1 MRRPTPPILPGWRGP
16 EPHEIVELRARERAE
31 RATLLS
37 ARRRVV
43 PMIVALAVVFVALLG
58 RAAYW
63 QIVQQRTL
71 ASRADA
77 EQMRAIAV
85 PAGRG
90 EILDAA
96 GRVLAVS
103 VTHDTVVADPD
114 VIRSVDAMDSVS
126 ALLSQILGLPVAA
139 VRGQLDAPG
148 GYVRLRNLG
157 GDGGVLL
164 LSADQSEAVSEQI
177 GQGNLPGIA
186 LIPLVQRVY
195 PEGDLAAQVLG
206 FVSND
211 TGKGAYGVEAAYQ
224 RELAGQ
230 PGMLWTAVDAQGD
243 PLATG
248 PQRQSPAV
256 PGANVTLTIDANVQY
271 FVEQRLAQT
280 VAQTDAD
287 GGTVIVLDPRTGAI
301 IAMASTPAYDPN
313 AYARYSLSDFV
324 NPAVSDNYD
333 PGSVMKAMTM
343 AAGID
348 SGTITPDSVYDDSS
362 GVFWAGNTPIHNWD
376 DKGHGPVNMVQVLE
390 ESLNTGAAW
399 VATQI
404 GYDRYFQYMHA
415 FGFLAPTGVDLPS
428 EAKGLPVPA
437 ANPKALS
444 LAESAFGEGIYVTPL
459 QMAAAYGALA
469 NGGMLMRPYVVSSVA
484 ADGGLGAVTTTQ
496 PQPVRQ
502 VVSQDAAQTVTQ
514 MLVASAYYE
523 TQMYLLPGYTIAA
536 KTGTATPPAK
546 PGYTYASVIGYAP
559 ASNPRFV
566 LLVKLDH
573 PRRTIYGATAAAPL
587 WRALAQQ
594 LFDYYRIPPDRTN
607 SQGSQG

>member
-1 MRRPTPPILPGWRGP
+1 MA
-16 EPHEIVELRARERAE
+16 LRERERAE

-37 ARRRVV
+37 ARRRGAA
-43 PMIVALAVVFVALLG
+43 MLVALAVVFVALFG

-63 QIVQQRTL
+63 QIVQRPEL
-71 ASRADA
+71 AARADA
-77 EQMRAIAV
+77 EQMRAIPV

-90 EILDAA
+90 EILDAT

-114 VIRSVDAMDSVS
+114 VIRSVDAMDGVT
-126 ALLSQILGLPVAA
+126 ALLALTLGLPVAA
-139 VRGQLDAPG
+139 VRGQLDVPG
-148 GYVRLRNLG
+148 GYVRLRG
-157 GDGGVLL
+157 GDGNGNGNGSLLL
-164 LSADQSEAVSEQI
+164 LSAEQSRAVSDQI

-186 LIPLVQRVY
+186 LIPLVQRTY

-230 PGMLWTAVDAQGD
+230 PGMLWTAVNAQGD
-243 PLATG
+243 PLANA

-256 PGANVTLTIDANVQY
+256 PGANLALTLDANVQY
-271 FVEQRLAQT
+271 FVEQGLAQT
-280 VAQTDAD
+280 VAETDAD
-287 GGTVIVLDPRTGAI
+287 GGTVIVLDPRSGAI
-301 IAMASTPAYDPN
+301 VAMASTPSFDPS
-313 AYARYSLSDFV
+313 AYADYPLSDFV

-348 SGTITPDSVYDDSS
+348 SGTITPSTVYDDSS

-376 DKGHGPVNMVQVLE
+376 DRGHGLVNMVDVLQQ
-390 ESLNTGAAW
+390 SLNTGAAW

-404 GYDRYFQYMHA
+404 GYQRFFQYMHA

-437 ANPKALS
+437 ANPPELS
-444 LAESAFGEGIYVTPL
+444 LAESAFGEGIYATPL

-469 NGGMLMRPYVVSSVA
+469 NGGVLMRPHIVASVT
-484 ADGGLGAVTTTQ
+484 ADGGLGATTTVQ
-496 PQPVRQ
+496 PQAVRQ
-502 VVSQDAAQTVTQ
+502 VISPAAAQIVTQ
-514 MLVASAYYE
+514 MLVASAYTE
-523 TQMYLLPGYTIAA
+523 TQMYLLPGYQIAA
-536 KTGTATPPAK
+536 KTGTSTPPAK
-546 PGYTYASVIGYAP
+546 GPGYTYASVIGYAP
-559 ASNPRFV
+559 AANPRFV
-566 LLVKLDH
+566 LLVKIDH
-573 PRRTIYGATAAAPL
+573 PRRTIYGSTAAAPL
-587 WRALAQQ
+587 WRALASQ
-594 LFDYYRIPPDRTN
+594 LFDYYRIAPSATGN
-607 SQGSQG
+607 QG